1 MSSTL
6 RNEFLTYLETIK
18 YDWRFR
24 IREREDDVGI
34 LTVRY
39 SGNKVTLLVEKV
51 VVETFTATDAASLF
65 AQFNVVRNRLAVEAW
80 DLWNTRMDRFMLR
93 RRVTWKEALNHAGTH
108 RKAQLLFMLS
118 MIRGGLYRGISMSSL
133 PPVLS
138 QQSDATNLPRV
149 DKPGYPDRIYLI
161 QLSKGG

>member
-6 RNEFLTYLETIK
+6 RNDFLGLLETVK

-34 LTVRY
+34 ITVRI
-39 SGNKVTLLVEKV
+39 NQDTVTLLVEKV
-51 VVETFTATDAASLF
+51 QVEQFRCPDAQTLF
-65 AQFNVVRNRLAVEAW
+65 ATFNRVRNRLATEAW
-80 DLWNTRMDRFMLR
+80 ELWNTRMDRFMFR
-93 RRVTWKEALNHAGTH
+93 RRVTWKEALHHAGSH
-108 RKAQLLFMLS
+108 RKAQLLVMLS
-118 MIRGGLYRGISMSSL
+118 LIRAGLYGNINFQSL

-138 QQSDATNLPRV
+138 QQSDAVNLPRV
-149 DKPGYPDRIYLI
+149 DKPGHPDRIYLI